1 MDLLTPEAH
10 AGAYEWAAVL
20 LAHFAL
26 GGYATAC
33 LAFVFQWAFPAPYRP
48 HGQFALGT
56 LLAVLAA
63 LYGAGWEGLV
73 QGYGAGLADAAV
85 DTVAVTCGGV
95 AAWAAWHRRARLIG
109 AALGIVTAIAALG
122 IRKRTKRHEFEDF

>member
-10 AGAYEWAAVL
+10 AGTYEWAAVL

-33 LAFVFQWAFPAPYRP
+33 LAYVSRWMIPSSHRL

-56 LLAVLAA
+56 LLATLAT
-63 LYGAGWEGLV
+63 LYGVVWEGLV
-73 QGYGAGLADAAV
+73 QGYGAGLMDAAV
-85 DTVAVTCGGV
+85 DTIAVICGGV
-95 AAWAAWHRRARLIG
+95 AAWAAWHQRARLIG
-109 AALGIVTAIAALG
+109 VALSIMAAVAAIG
-122 IRKRTKRHEFEDF
+122 IRKRDR

>member
-1 MDLLTPEAH
+1 MGLLTPEAH

-33 LAFVFQWAFPAPYRP
+33 LAFVFHWMFPAPYRP

-56 LLAVLAA
+56 LLAALAT
-63 LYGAGWEGLV
+63 LYGAGGR
-73 QGYGAGLADAAV
+73 
-85 DTVAVTCGGV
+85 TRNSCGSLLFGPS
-95 AAWAAWHRRARLIG
+95 APLIG
-109 AALGIVTAIAALG
+109 HGVCNAWESGAPFKPP
-122 IRKRTKRHEFEDF
+122 IR

>member
-10 AGAYEWAAVL
+10 AGAYEWATVL

-33 LAFVFQWAFPAPYRP
+33 LAFVFHWMVPPSRRP

-56 LLAVLAA
+56 LLTALAA
-63 LYGAGWEGLV
+63 LYGAGWEGLA

-85 DTVAVTCGGV
+85 DTVAVVCGGV

-109 AALGIVTAIAALG
+109 VALSIMAAVAAIG
-122 IRKRTKRHEFEDF
+122 IRKRDR